1 MTNIHFLKPL
11 LICYCDI
18 VWCFSKMAVE
28 NMSRS
33 VYEAMCDEIGTPQLV
48 KYLRD
53 RREILELVWNKVVKI
68 EQLKIMMSGSVRE
81 GFRYKHCAS
90 DVDQMIWQTNQRV
103 IWDLFQS
110 QFYDTYE
117 NGLILCDNSESRPGY
132 TLLQLP
138 VESASP
144 EALSVCI
151 RMKRGLY
158 ISSSKYR
165 EIMLSSHSFGSTI
178 HGPCC
183 SGTILNV
190 EFDNAI
196 CFASDF
202 WPPSAFSWIDR
213 CNSWPPSDVVNDIV
227 ENGCHFVAIGN
238 KQGEFTD
245 NEWRI
250 SFSQAE
256 YKLVYSMNHLQ
267 FLTYGLLKIVLKE
280 IINKGLKEEEKL
292 LCSYH
297 IKTVIFWAIQENTLQ
312 NALHWC
318 PQNLLAN
325 FWLCFKLLLKWVY
338 DGACPNF
345 FIPQNNMFLNNI
357 HGEAQ
362 QSLFAQLYG
371 LYEKGISLL
380 LQSPSI
386 RPYMVDVLCNPR
398 LTVFTDEDILISEA
412 ELDEEYFSIVIQFFD
427 ELSSSDIRQC
437 MNALNKDQLTGSS
450 MSHYQVVMVQKCL
463 VSFLQYVAFVL
474 HNTYSIQRANKK
486 MYTAYKMFCHIL
498 KLADKMGYVYLP

>member
-132 TLLQLP
+132 TLLRLP

-190 EFDNAI
+190 KFDNAI

-213 CNSWPPSDVVNDIV
+213 CNSMAPIRCCQRHRRKWMS
-227 ENGCHFVAIGN
+227 
-238 KQGEFTD
+238 
-245 NEWRI
+245 
-250 SFSQAE
+250 
-256 YKLVYSMNHLQ
+256 
-267 FLTYGLLKIVLKE
+267 
-280 IINKGLKEEEKL
+280 
-292 LCSYH
+292 LCSNR
-297 IKTVIFWAIQENTLQ
+297 KQTR
-312 NALHWC
+312 
-318 PQNLLAN
+318 
-325 FWLCFKLLLKWVY
+325 
-338 DGACPNF
+338 
-345 FIPQNNMFLNNI
+345 
-357 HGEAQ
+357 
-362 QSLFAQLYG
+362 
-371 LYEKGISLL
+371 GI
-380 LQSPSI
+380 
-386 RPYMVDVLCNPR
+386 Y
-398 LTVFTDEDILISEA
+398 
-412 ELDEEYFSIVIQFFD
+412 
-427 ELSSSDIRQC
+427 RQ
-437 MNALNKDQLTGSS
+437 
-450 MSHYQVVMVQKCL
+450 
-463 VSFLQYVAFVL
+463 
-474 HNTYSIQRANKK
+474 
-486 MYTAYKMFCHIL
+486 
-498 KLADKMGYVYLP
+498 